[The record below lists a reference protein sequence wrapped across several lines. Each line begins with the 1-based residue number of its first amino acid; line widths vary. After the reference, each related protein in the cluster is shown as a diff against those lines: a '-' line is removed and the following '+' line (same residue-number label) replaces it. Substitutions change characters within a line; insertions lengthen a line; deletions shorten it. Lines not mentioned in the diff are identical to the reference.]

1 MEDYLL
7 DRETLGQFVDELIKK
22 RPLPVDNAE
31 EINNYREEQM
41 KALDDHITNALFGQ
55 MNEEQATALSQLLDQ
70 EKENPDVFKNFFTE
84 QNINVEQIVADAA
97 NSFSTNYL
105 AGGQNV

>member
-41 KALDDHITNALFGQ
+41 RALDDHITNALFGQ

-97 NSFSTNYL
+97 NSFSANYL

>member
-7 DRETLGQFVDELIKK
+7 DRETLGQFIDELIKK

-31 EINNYREEQM
+31 EISNFREKQM
-41 KALDDHITNALFGQ
+41 KALDNYITNALFNQ
-55 MNEEQATALSQLLDQ
+55 INEEQTIALNQLLDQ

-84 QNINVEQIVADAA
+84 QNINVGQIVADAA
-97 NSFSTNYL
+97 NSFSASYL

>member
-97 NSFSTNYL
+97 NSFSANYL